1 MKNNL
6 IAHTSED
13 GRTQSLKN
21 HSNAVAALARKF
33 AEPFGCGDEAEY
45 VGSLHDIG
53 KATDGFQ
60 NYILDP
66 LNAPMSPHSVLGATV
81 ASFNGGNTARMD
93 GLIIAGHHGGLS
105 SYGNVEE
112 QISDV
117 IANRKNDVVAV
128 AVKAKNEKIVHPTVN
143 AVPSTGMEA
152 FIRTKMLFSCL
163 VDADY
168 LDTAAFMR
176 GREVSQSYDSME
188 ILFQRYM
195 DYVQPWIEAADVNRQ
210 KKSIKKNEE
219 INIMRTDMMLE
230 SIKAG
235 SLSHKGE
242 IRKMSIP
249 TGGAKTVSSFG
260 YALAAAKAD
269 PDIKHIIVA
278 IPYTSIIT
286 QTAEVARDIFGG
298 EENVLEHHSSVDF
311 KNDSNGLKM
320 RLASENWDSPIII
333 TTNVQLFESLF
344 SSKPGKTR
352 KLHNLANS
360 VIIFDEAQLLPS
372 EYLKPCLSAVEVLAN
387 QYGARIVL
395 CTATQPPLERFLKA
409 PPKEIISDV
418 QRFRKPFERCAIKDI
433 GTINIESLVNLVL
446 AHNQCLCVVNY
457 KGEAKYIYD
466 ILKNVSKEKVY
477 CLTTNLTPK
486 DRERILSQ
494 IKNDLLN
501 GIGCQVISTSL
512 IECGVNLD
520 FPIGFRE
527 LTGLDSVYQI
537 AGRVNRNGKLDA
549 NKCVCYMFDGPAKEY
564 QRANGKA
571 PISRGELLSR
581 QQATLAALAKNP
593 IYSPAAIGSYFTTL
607 YTYAANGVDAKDII
621 GMINKRNIDY
631 REVNASVKIIDNDT
645 VSIVIPAVA
654 ILQIITNIKSGKV
667 EKVDIRMLGR
677 YSVTVYCN
685 EYDTYWRNRTTPI
698 IIDDSGITNMCV
710 LDNPGDYDADIGLWV
725 K

>member
-21 HSNAVAALARKF
+21 HSDAVAALAREF
-33 AEPFGCGDEAEY
+33 AEPFGCGGEAEY

-143 AVPSTGMEA
+143 AVPSIGMEA

-176 GREVSQSYDSME
+176 GREVSQSYDGME

-195 DYVQPWIEAADVNRQ
+195 DYVQPWIEAANVNRQ
-210 KKSIKKNEE
+210 KKLIKKDEE
-219 INIMRTDMMLE
+219 VNIMRTDMMLE
-230 SIKAG
+230 SINAG

-395 CTATQPPLERFLKA
+395 CTATQPPLERFLKV
-409 PPKEIISDV
+409 PPKEIISDA
-418 QRFRKPFERCAIKDI
+418 QRYRKPFERCAIKDI
-433 GTINIESLVNLVL
+433 GTINIESLVN
-446 AHNQCLCVVNY
+446 QSTW
-457 KGEAKYIYD
+457 E
-466 ILKNVSKEKVY
+466 
-477 CLTTNLTPK
+477 NLM
-486 DRERILSQ
+486 D
-494 IKNDLLN
+494 
-501 GIGCQVISTSL
+501 
-512 IECGVNLD
+512 
-520 FPIGFRE
+520 
-527 LTGLDSVYQI
+527 
-537 AGRVNRNGKLDA
+537 
-549 NKCVCYMFDGPAKEY
+549 
-564 QRANGKA
+564 
-571 PISRGELLSR
+571 
-581 QQATLAALAKNP
+581 
-593 IYSPAAIGSYFTTL
+593 
-607 YTYAANGVDAKDII
+607 
-621 GMINKRNIDY
+621 
-631 REVNASVKIIDNDT
+631 
-645 VSIVIPAVA
+645 
-654 ILQIITNIKSGKV
+654 
-667 EKVDIRMLGR
+667 
-677 YSVTVYCN
+677 
-685 EYDTYWRNRTTPI
+685 
-698 IIDDSGITNMCV
+698 
-710 LDNPGDYDADIGLWV
+710 
-725 K
+725 